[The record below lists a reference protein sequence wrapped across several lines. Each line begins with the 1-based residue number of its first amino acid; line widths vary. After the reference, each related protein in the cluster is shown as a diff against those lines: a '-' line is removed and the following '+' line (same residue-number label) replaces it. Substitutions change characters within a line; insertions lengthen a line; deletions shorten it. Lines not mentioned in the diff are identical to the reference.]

1 MHFKVILHTFMD
13 TLRIDG
19 DREINHH
26 GRKIKVQSPGIE
38 KDELFNK
45 TTNIENGNG
54 VPTYHDMT
62 QRNEQDLVKARKDFY
77 DRAITHR
84 VDYLE
89 YAEFAGTSYI

>member
-38 KDELFNK
+38 KDELFNRR
-45 TTNIENGNG
+45 TNIQG
-54 VPTYHDMT
+54 DS
-62 QRNEQDLVKARKDFY
+62 RI
-77 DRAITHR
+77 AIFFIS
-84 VDYLE
+84 L
-89 YAEFAGTSYI
+89 